1 MGLSA
6 VLYSPREMTTPTRD
20 TILRTLRSRGRCTV
34 NDLAEASGVS
44 PVSVRHHL
52 ANLQAE
58 GLIQAE
64 EVRHGVGRP
73 RLVFSLSDNGLD
85 QFPSRYY
92 HLTQRLLAEIK
103 ESMPAGQVGDLL
115 SGVAQSMAESYASEL
130 ELLPLPQ
137 RLERLV
143 QLLNQEGFDADIQRE
158 GETVL
163 IRELSCP
170 YFRMG
175 QQHPE
180 VCRIDQSFIATA
192 LSLPVE
198 RVTCLLDGDV
208 HCTFSVATPS
218 EGTLHG

>member
-1 MGLSA
+1 MA
-6 VLYSPREMTTPTRD
+6 TATRD
-20 TILRTLRSRGRCTV
+20 TILRTLRSQGRCTV
-34 NDLAEASGVS
+34 NDLAGASGVS

-73 RLVFSLSDNGLD
+73 RLVYTLSDNGLD

-92 HLTQRLLAEIK
+92 HLTQRLLSEIK
-103 ESMPAGQVGDLL
+103 ENMPAGQVGALL
-115 SGVAQSMAESYASEL
+115 SGVAQAMAHSYAAEL
-130 ELLPLPQ
+130 DPLPLPR

-143 QLLNQEGFDADIQRE
+143 ELLNQEGFDADIQHQ

-180 VCRIDQSFIATA
+180 VCEIDQSFIATA

-208 HCTFSVATPS
+208 HCTFSVAAATEES
-218 EGTLHG
+218 LHD

>member
-1 MGLSA
+1 M
-6 VLYSPREMTTPTRD
+6 LYFPRMSTGTRD
-20 TILRTLRSRGRCTV
+20 TILRTLRSQGRCTV
-34 NDLAEASGVS
+34 NDLAGASGVT

-58 GLIQAE
+58 GLIQSE
-64 EVRHGVGRP
+64 ELRHGVGRP
-73 RLVFSLSDNGLD
+73 RLVYSLSDNGLE

-92 HLTQRLLAEIK
+92 HLIQRLLSEIK
-103 ESMPAGQVGDLL
+103 VNMPEGQVNTLL
-115 SGVAQSMAESYASEL
+115 SGVAQTMAHDYAAEL
-130 ELLPLPQ
+130 ARLPVPQ
-137 RLERLV
+137 RLARLV
-143 QLLNQEGFDADIQRE
+143 QLLNEEGFDADIQRQ
-158 GETVL
+158 GDTLL

-180 VCRIDQSFIATA
+180 VCTIDESFIATA

-208 HCTFSVATPS
+208 HCTFSVAS
-218 EGTLHG
+218 AVEESLHG

>member
-1 MGLSA
+1 
-6 VLYSPREMTTPTRD
+6 
-20 TILRTLRSRGRCTV
+20 
-34 NDLAEASGVS
+34 
-44 PVSVRHHL
+44 L

-103 ESMPAGQVGDLL
+103 ENMPEGRSAPHSPAWRRD
-115 SGVAQSMAESYASEL
+115 SRAYASEL
-130 ELLPLPQ
+130 TSAAPQ
-137 RLERLV
+137 RLQAWSNSSARRL
-143 QLLNQEGFDADIQRE
+143 DADIQHE
-158 GETVL
+158 GDAVL

-180 VCRIDQSFIATA
+180 VCMIDQSFIATA

-208 HCTFSVATPS
+208 HCTFSVATAS
-218 EGTLHG
+218 EGSLHG

>member
-1 MGLSA
+1 
-6 VLYSPREMTTPTRD
+6 VLYYGRMATGTRE
-20 TILRTLRSRGRCTV
+20 TILRTLRARTRCTV

-58 GLIQAE
+58 GLVRSE

-73 RLVFSLSDNGLD
+73 RHVFSLSDSGLE

-92 HLTQRLLAEIK
+92 HLTARLLSEIK
-103 ESMPAGQVGDLL
+103 EQMPEGQVGNLF
-115 SGVAQSMAESYASEL
+115 SGVAHSMALSYADEL
-130 ELLPLPQ
+130 QGLPLAQRLDRLVELLD
-137 RLERLV
+137 R
-143 QLLNQEGFDADIQRE
+143 EGFDADLEHDGDQ
-158 GETVL
+158 VL

-170 YFRMG
+170 YFRIG
-175 QQHPE
+175 RLHPE
-180 VCRIDQSFIATA
+180 VCLIDQSFIATA

-208 HCTFSVATPS
+208 HCTFAVNLAATAV
-218 EGTLHG
+218 EGQRHE